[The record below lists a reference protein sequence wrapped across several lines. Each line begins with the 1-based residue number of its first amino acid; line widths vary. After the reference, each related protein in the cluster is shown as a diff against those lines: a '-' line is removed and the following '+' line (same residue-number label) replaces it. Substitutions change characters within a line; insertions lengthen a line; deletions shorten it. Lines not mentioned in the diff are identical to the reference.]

1 VSLVPPLVRIPVG
14 IVAERRRAKSQWIDF
29 VWRPV
34 TALAGV
40 PDTAPWTRLSGND
53 ELATYYVGGAEV
65 ELFPSETS
73 NYRDNLVSGKPQLW
87 VVLRPTDADPPYNLV
102 LVTADPS
109 EGEGYTQ
116 TGSDLVDP
124 VPMPESII
132 DTIAA
137 FIQVHHVER
146 VFFKR
151 KRTPVDPE
159 AMAPRGPA
167 RKDRSK

>member
-1 VSLVPPLVRIPVG
+1 MSIVPPLVRIPVG

-34 TALAGV
+34 SALAGV
-40 PDTAPWTRLSGND
+40 PDTAPWTRLSGDD
-53 ELATYYVGGAEV
+53 ELAMYYVGGAEV

-102 LVTADPS
+102 LVTADPA

-124 VPMPESII
+124 VPMPESFI

-151 KRTPVDPE
+151 KRDRADPE
-159 AMAPRGPA
+159 ALAPRSPE